1 MPDFELLAASGFE
14 WDEIK
19 SDANLIKHG
28 ISFDDA
34 NDIFYG
40 PIILYT
46 SDRNNE
52 KRWVAIGALENRLI
66 AVIFTR
72 RSGVI
77 RIISARRARKYEERD
92 YRNAKMGRSPEG
104 QD

>member
-34 NDIFYG
+34 SDIFYE
-40 PIILYT
+40 PIILYP
-46 SDRNNE
+46 SDRNKE
-52 KRWVAIGALENRLI
+52 ERWVAVGALEDRLI

-72 RSGVI
+72 RSNVI
-77 RIISARRARKYEERD
+77 RIISARGARKHEKREYRD
-92 YRNAKMGRSPEG
+92 AKMGRPPKG
-104 QD
+104 

>member
-1 MPDFELLAASGFE
+1 MPDFELLTASGFE

-34 NDIFYG
+34 SDIFYE
-40 PIILYT
+40 PIILYP

-52 KRWVAIGALENRLI
+52 ERWVAIGALEDMLI

-72 RSGVI
+72 RADAI
-77 RIISARRARKYEERD
+77 RIISARRARKYEERE
-92 YRNAKMGRSPEG
+92 YRHAKMGRPP
-104 QD
+104 

>member
-1 MPDFELLAASGFE
+1 MADFELLAVAGFE

-34 NDIFYG
+34 SDVFYG
-40 PIILYT
+40 PIILYP

-52 KRWVAIGALENRLI
+52 ERWVAVGALKDRLI

-72 RSGVI
+72 RADAI
-77 RIISARRARKYEERD
+77 RIVSARRARKHEKRE
-92 YRNAKMGRSPEG
+92 YRNAKMGRPPKG
-104 QD
+104 

>member
-1 MPDFELLAASGFE
+1 MPDFELLAPAGFE
-14 WDEIK
+14 WDERK
-19 SDANLIKHG
+19 SEANLVKHG

-34 NDIFYG
+34 SDILYG
-40 PIILYT
+40 PIILYP
-46 SDRNNE
+46 SDRNHE
-52 KRWVAIGALENRLI
+52 ARWVAIGALENRLI

-72 RSGVI
+72 RADAI

-92 YRNAKMGRSPEG
+92 YRNAQMGRPPEG

>member
-1 MPDFELLAASGFE
+1 MPDFELLAAAGFE

-34 NDIFYG
+34 SDIFYE
-40 PIILYT
+40 PIILYP

-52 KRWVAIGALENRLI
+52 ERWVAVGALEDRLI

-72 RSGVI
+72 RSNVI
-77 RIISARRARKYEERD
+77 RIISARRARKHEKRE
-92 YRNAKMGRSPEG
+92 YRNAKMGRSP
-104 QD
+104 